1 MEIEVTEEEIAEAED
16 AAEEEEVETTT
27 ATTMATIGTTM
38 VTTMEAPV
46 SNHKSLLPICCPKE
60 LNNIGQGHPN
70 KKLNFYKIIHI
81 TSRVAFIAA

>member
-1 MEIEVTEEEIAEAED
+1 MEEE
-16 AAEEEEVETTT
+16 TTI
-27 ATTMATIGTTM
+27 ATIGTTM
-38 VTTMEAPV
+38 ATTMEALV